1 VFKLLI
7 QLREEDMNTIQINT
21 AEGTVNYTEAEVIR
35 FIERAKDIDAV
46 QQRADKYLQD
56 IRNIR
61 NEVRDFFSEGE
72 WSDGETTCNKG
83 DVNLMLERIGADKL
97 TTKYSGTFT
106 INGTFSVE
114 TEDLQTAI
122 ALFEDNVNV
131 EFYDGDIDVDNIE
144 THDVE
149 EDNRW

>member
-1 VFKLLI
+1 
-7 QLREEDMNTIQINT
+7 MNTIQINT

-106 INGTFSVE
+106 INGTFSIE

>member
-1 VFKLLI
+1 
-7 QLREEDMNTIQINT
+7 MNTIQINT

-35 FIERAKDIDAV
+35 FIERAKDTDAI
-46 QQRADKYLQD
+46 QQRADKYFQD

-72 WSDGETTCNKG
+72 WTDGETTCNKG
-83 DVNLMLERIGADKL
+83 DVNAMLERIGADKL

-106 INGTFSVE
+106 INGTFSIE
-114 TEDLQTAI
+114 TEDLEGAI
-122 ALFEDNVNV
+122 ASFEDNVNV
-131 EFYDGDIDVDNIE
+131 EFYDGDIDVDNVE

>member
-1 VFKLLI
+1 
-7 QLREEDMNTIQINT
+7 MNTIQITTVQPESNDKI
-21 AEGTVNYTEAEVIR
+21 TVNYTEAEVIR

-72 WSDGETTCNKG
+72 WTDGETTCNKG
-83 DVNLMLERIGADKL
+83 DVNAMLERIGANKL

-106 INGTFSVE
+106 INGTFSIE
-114 TEDLQTAI
+114 TEDLEGAI
-122 ALFEDNVNV
+122 ASFEDNVNV

>member
-1 VFKLLI
+1 
-7 QLREEDMNTIQINT
+7 MNTIQINT

>member
-1 VFKLLI
+1 
-7 QLREEDMNTIQINT
+7 MNTIQINT

-35 FIERAKDIDAV
+35 FIERAKDTDAV
-46 QQRADKYLQD
+46 QQRADKYYQD

-72 WSDGETTCNKG
+72 WSDGETTCNRG
-83 DVNLMLERIGADKL
+83 DVNAMLERIGADKL
-97 TTKYSGTFT
+97 TTKYAGTFT
-106 INGTFSVE
+106 INGTFSIE
-114 TEDLQTAI
+114 TEDLEGAI
-122 ALFEDNVNV
+122 ASFEDNVNV
-131 EFYDGDIDVDNIE
+131 EFYDGDIEIDNVE

>member
-1 VFKLLI
+1 
-7 QLREEDMNTIQINT
+7 MNTIQINT

-72 WSDGETTCNKG
+72 WSDGETTCNKA

>member
-1 VFKLLI
+1 
-7 QLREEDMNTIQINT
+7 MNTIQINT

-72 WSDGETTCNKG
+72 WQDGETTCNKG
-83 DVNLMLERIGADKL
+83 DVNAMLERIGANKI
-97 TTKYSGTFT
+97 TSTYNGTFT
-106 INGTFSVE
+106 ITGTFSVE
-114 TEDLQTAI
+114 VED
-122 ALFEDNVNV
+122 EDEVEDIIVNNTDISNWSADMNV
-131 EFYDGDIDVDNIE
+131 DDIEI
-144 THDVE
+144 HDVE
-149 EDNRW
+149 EDN